1 MENRALFV
9 RLGLGALTLVVV
21 LAAGC
26 LLGWIIFSFALGGTS
41 PADLAP
47 EHKEDYTVL
56 VGAAYACDHDL
67 AKAQARLDL
76 LGLPNSAQ
84 WVAELTETY
93 IREGRDECDV
103 MSLVGLSD
111 ALGVSSVSML
121 AYLPTII
128 PLPTSTWPPTAVPS
142 NTLVPT
148 PSATASSTATEPP
161 APTPTRSATNTP
173 TVPVA
178 TDTSAPPTETPA
190 PSDTPK
196 PAKPTNTLQPKPTN
210 TPAPPTQPPVDFR
223 VTHAALVP
231 WEEGGCC
238 NQGLIR
244 VQVLDVDGE
253 PLDGVYVRFVWT
265 HKLDPTDLTSGDK
278 GPGLVELV
286 LNSDGEQVTLVG
298 HVDGRSFVSETTRVL
313 RIGNP
318 PPSLDELLAAN
329 CCAGEA
335 ASRQQQ
341 MDDCL
346 SGDIGCGH
354 WDYFVQFQ
362 ATHRIRP

>member
-1 MENRALFV
+1 MENRTLFV

-26 LLGWIIFSFALGGTS
+26 LLGWIIFSLALGGTS

-47 EHKEDYTVL
+47 EHKADYTVL

-103 MSLVGLSD
+103 MSLVRLSD

-121 AYLPTII
+121 AYLPTVT

-148 PSATASSTATEPP
+148 PSATASSTPTEPP
-161 APTPTRSATNTP
+161 APTPTQSATDTP

-178 TDTSAPPTETPA
+178 SDTPAPPTETPA
-190 PSDTPK
+190 PTHTPK
-196 PAKPTNTLQPKPTN
+196 PAKPTNTPQPKPTN
-210 TPAPPTQPPVDFR
+210 TPLPPTQPPVDFR
-223 VTHAALVP
+223 IIEAGLIP
-231 WEEGGCC
+231 FEEGGCC
-238 NQGLIR
+238 VTGMIR
-244 VQVLDVDGE
+244 VHVLDVDGV
-253 PLDGVYVRFVWT
+253 PLDGILVRAIWG
-265 HKLDPTDLTSGDK
+265 HKLGEPELPTGEK
-278 GPGLVELV
+278 GPGTLEFIK
-286 LNSDGEQVTLVG
+286 NFGGEQVQVVG
-298 HVDGRSFVSETTRVL
+298 DVNGQTFTSEITKDL
-313 RIGNP
+313 RFDSPG
-318 PPSLDELLAAN
+318 PSYDEAVAAN
-329 CCAGEA
+329 CCGPAGPQIEW
-335 ASRQQQ
+335 
-341 MDDCL
+341 DDCEK
-346 SGDIGCGH
+346 GFIECRH
-354 WDYFVQFQ
+354 WDYRVTFQ